1 MLGYVLQI
9 SKCKLKNKFDNN
21 SHNLFLFCGRGRV
34 YAFFGNA
41 SFYSP
46 VTHVNTMY
54 LF

>member
-1 MLGYVLQI
+1 MTFRILPNSFPMLVTSMYFPI
-9 SKCKLKNKFDNN
+9 NN
-21 SHNLFLFCGRGRV
+21 EK
-34 YAFFGNA
+34 YFGNA

>member
-1 MLGYVLQI
+1 MLIKQHLEKKGFVKKY
-9 SKCKLKNKFDNN
+9 
-21 SHNLFLFCGRGRV
+21 
-34 YAFFGNA
+34 GNA